1 VTTENAA
8 QDTLLTA
15 DQAKAVWA
23 EEMASRSGPA
33 QDAAPEAE
41 AATPEAEATPAVEP
55 LSPLEQ
61 RIAALEATNS
71 RLKNDLE
78 RTTGRVSSL
87 QSAADAAR
95 SAAKAG
101 GAPSTEQISAAV
113 EDPAEWK
120 QLMEDFPDWGVAFE
134 KKMDAKIANAMRTQ
148 RPAAPDPAEVGS
160 VVEQEFMRREI
171 SRVDRKHPTWRDTVK
186 TPEFRAWKTHQAAE
200 IQALEDSTSSDD
212 AIEMLNLFEG
222 SKASE
227 KSSDIA
233 QRRKDAL
240 EVAAVPGKPRQQA
253 AAVKAA
259 GDLTP
264 TEAWAL
270 EKRKREQRRVTA

>member
-1 VTTENAA
+1 MTTENAA

-15 DQAKAVWA
+15 DQAKAAWA
-23 EEMASRSGPA
+23 EEMASRQGPA
-33 QDAAPEAE
+33 LEAAPEPETPEPE
-41 AATPEAEATPAVEP
+41 AALDV
-55 LSPLEQ
+55 LMSSPMEQ
-61 RIAALEATNS
+61 RLAALEATNS
-71 RLKNDLE
+71 KLKADLD

-101 GAPSTEQISAAV
+101 GAPSSEQVTAAI

-134 KKMDAKIANAMRTQ
+134 KKMDAKIANVMRSQ
-148 RPAAPDPAEVGS
+148 RPSAPDPAEVGAF
-160 VVEQEFMRREI
+160 VEQEFMRREI
-171 SRVDRKHPTWRDTVK
+171 SRVDRKHPAWRDTVK
-186 TPEFRAWKTHQAAE
+186 TPEFRAWKTHQAKE

-240 EVAAVPGKPRQQA
+240 AVAAVQGKPRQQA

-270 EKRKREQRRVTA
+270 EKRKREQRRVAA